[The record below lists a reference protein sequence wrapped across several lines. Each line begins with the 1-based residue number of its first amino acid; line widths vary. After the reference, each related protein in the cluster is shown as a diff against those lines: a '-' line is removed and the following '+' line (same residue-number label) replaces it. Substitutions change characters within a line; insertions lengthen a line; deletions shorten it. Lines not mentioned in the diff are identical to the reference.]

1 MYIYL
6 MRHGTAD
13 GDYTGNE
20 PALCNSGRIGVENSA
35 AYIKREDI
43 TFDVIISSPKLR
55 AAQTADIIAKA
66 QTYPVENIIR
76 TDTLKPDSIPAEA
89 ILLLSKYSKSQ
100 SILCV
105 GHLPSLPRLAASLCG
120 ISSIHAF
127 PNATLYRLETDS
139 LTPGSAEFMQLY
151 SPE

>member
-6 MRHGTAD
+6 MRHGTAN
-13 GDYTGNE
+13 GTYTGDE
-20 PALCNSGRIGVENSA
+20 PSLCDSGRIGVEETA
-35 AYIKREDI
+35 AYIKSEDI
-43 TFDVIISSPKLR
+43 SFDLIISSPKLR
-55 AAQTADIIAKA
+55 AAQTADIIAESLD
-66 QTYPVENIIR
+66 YPIKNIIR
-76 TDTLKPDSIPAEA
+76 TEHLKPDSTPAEA
-89 ILLLSKYSKSQ
+89 LQILCKYTKTQ

-139 LTPGSAEFMQLY
+139 LKPGSAEFMQLF